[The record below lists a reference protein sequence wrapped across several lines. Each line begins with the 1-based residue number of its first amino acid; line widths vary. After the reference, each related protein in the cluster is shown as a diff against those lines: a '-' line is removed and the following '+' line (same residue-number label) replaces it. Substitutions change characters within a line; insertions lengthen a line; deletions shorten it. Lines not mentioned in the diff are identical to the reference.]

1 MPIVLLKV
9 TRACTVICSR
19 VMFSEAILMSWCGAA
34 SSHGIPCGGSAAC
47 FPRIAAPPMTSQERS
62 QCSAQVASS
71 TAAFPR
77 EGKPRGVLASQ
88 GFGVGKASK
97 FNSET
102 LNKWNCRAVVQS
114 WETSE
119 CHRPAPELHLPTLR
133 GGKNAHPV
141 TEVQYTAQTS
151 LLEQLTKSSSGFRD
165 WALCDHYPVLQ
176 KTPGPPELEL

>member
-1 MPIVLLKV
+1 M
-9 TRACTVICSR
+9 RACTVVCSR

-34 SSHGIPCGGSAAC
+34 SSHGIPCRGSAAC
-47 FPRIAAPPMTSQERS
+47 FPHIAAPPTTSQERS
-62 QCSAQVASS
+62 QCSAQLTSS

-77 EGKPRGVLASQ
+77 EGKPRGILASQ
-88 GFGVGKASK
+88 EFRVGKASK

-102 LNKWNCRAVVQS
+102 LNKWNCRTVVRS

-119 CHRPAPELHLPTLR
+119 CRRPVPELHLPTLR
-133 GGKNAHPV
+133 GGKNARPV
-141 TEVQYTAQTS
+141 TEIQGTAQAS

-165 WALCDHYPVLQ
+165 WALHVRYPVLE